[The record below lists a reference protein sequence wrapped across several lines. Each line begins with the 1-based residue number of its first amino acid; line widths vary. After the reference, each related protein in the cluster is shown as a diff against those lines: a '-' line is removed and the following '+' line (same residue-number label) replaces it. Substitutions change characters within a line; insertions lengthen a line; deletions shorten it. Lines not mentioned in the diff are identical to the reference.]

1 MAAPIEEGTVSP
13 ARLTSQ
19 VSDLDKAED
28 AITAIWAVAVALPAL
43 PFVIGYF
50 FVLTVVQGLI
60 KIGRLLTTGRIHPKS
75 KPTPRLDPQ
84 ASPRYRAHGPD
95 GGIIG
100 EYDTI
105 EECEIA
111 GLLACGVKT
120 VDLPLAL
127 HERRRLGTYGGMY
140 GEERKSQPQ
149 SQPWRYPIEYQCATC
164 GLRSPSGGT
173 CGRCNESNAFPIYPA
188 A

>member
-1 MAAPIEEGTVSP
+1 MAALVEEGTVSP

-19 VSDLDKAED
+19 VSDMDKAED
-28 AITAIWAVAVALPAL
+28 VIEMIWAVVVVTPAL
-43 PFVIGYF
+43 PLVIGYYF
-50 FVLTVVQGLI
+50 ALAVVQGLI
-60 KIGRLLTTGRIHPKS
+60 KFGRLLTTGRIHPRS

-95 GGIIG
+95 GGTIG

-111 GLLACGVKT
+111 GLLACGVKA

-140 GEERKSQPQ
+140 GGNHE
-149 SQPWRYPIEYQCATC
+149 
-164 GLRSPSGGT
+164 
-173 CGRCNESNAFPIYPA
+173 
-188 A
+188 